1 MKNPQQVIGMG
12 FFNKQGIGET
22 KSEMITSVIGAD
34 MQLVGDI
41 SFKGKLRLD
50 GKAEGNIR
58 GEYLILGE
66 NRMISGE
73 IVVNTFVCSGRVE
86 GTVNVKKL
94 YVVKSGFIQGKVETM
109 DLAVESGAVL
119 NGEIKSRSQEL
130 RLVPGSAPP
139 EAVDWDSMKEAAAQP
154 QGKKKGAALK

>member
-1 MKNPQQVIGMG
+1 MG
-12 FFNKQGIGET
+12 FFSRQGIGEAKPET
-22 KSEMITSVIGAD
+22 ITSVIGAD
-34 MQLVGDI
+34 MQLAGDI

-66 NRMISGE
+66 SGTISGD
-73 IVVNTFVCSGRVE
+73 VVVSTFVCSGRVE
-86 GTVNVKKL
+86 GTVNVQKL
-94 YVVKSGFIQGKVETM
+94 YVVKSGFIEGKVETM

-130 RLVPGSAPP
+130 RLVPGSSAT
-139 EAVDWDSMKEAAAQP
+139 EEDWEVRMKEAAAQAP
-154 QGKKKGAALK
+154 VKKKGIAAK

>member
-1 MKNPQQVIGMG
+1 MG
-12 FFNKQGIGET
+12 FFSRQGIGEAKPET
-22 KSEMITSVIGAD
+22 ITSVIGAD
-34 MQLVGDI
+34 MQLAGDI

-66 NRMISGE
+66 SGTISGD
-73 IVVNTFVCSGRVE
+73 VVVSTFVCSGRVE
-86 GTVNVKKL
+86 GTVNVQKL
-94 YVVKSGFIQGKVETM
+94 YVVKSGFIEGKVETM

-130 RLVPGSAPP
+130 RLVPGLSAT
-139 EAVDWDSMKEAAAQP
+139 EEDWDVRMKEAAAQAP
-154 QGKKKGAALK
+154 VKKKGIAAK

>member
-1 MKNPQQVIGMG
+1 MG

-22 KSEMITSVIGAD
+22 NSEMITSVIGTD
-34 MQLVGDI
+34 MQLAGDI

-66 NRMISGE
+66 TGMISGD
-73 IVVNTFVCSGRVE
+73 IVVDTFVCSGRVE

-139 EAVDWDSMKEAAAQP
+139 EAVDWDSMKEAASQP
-154 QGKKKGAALK
+154 QAKKKGAALK

>member
-1 MKNPQQVIGMG
+1 MG
-12 FFNKQGIGET
+12 FFSRQGIGEAKPET
-22 KSEMITSVIGAD
+22 ITSVIGAD
-34 MQLVGDI
+34 MQLAGDI

-66 NRMISGE
+66 SGTISGD
-73 IVVNTFVCSGRVE
+73 VVVSTFVCSGRVE
-86 GTVNVKKL
+86 GTVNVQKL
-94 YVVKSGFIQGKVETM
+94 YVVKSGFIEGKVETM

-130 RLVPGSAPP
+130 RLVPGSSAT
-139 EAVDWDSMKEAAAQP
+139 EEDWDVRMKEAAAQAP
-154 QGKKKGAALK
+154 VKKKGIAAK

>member
-1 MKNPQQVIGMG
+1 MG

-22 KSEMITSVIGAD
+22 KSETITSVIGAD

-66 NRMISGE
+66 TGMISGD
-73 IVVNTFVCSGRVE
+73 IVVSTFVCSGRVE
-86 GTVNVKKL
+86 GTVNVQKL
-94 YVVKSGFIQGKVETM
+94 YVVKSGFIEGKVETM

-130 RLVPGSAPP
+130 RLVPGAASQEEDW
-139 EAVDWDSMKEAAAQP
+139 EARMKEAASAS
-154 QGKKKGAALK
+154 QGKKKAAALK

>member
-1 MKNPQQVIGMG
+1 MG
-12 FFNKQGIGET
+12 FFNKQGSGGT
-22 KSEMITSVIGAD
+22 PAEMITSVIGAD

-41 SFKGKLRLD
+41 TFKGKLRLD

-66 NRMISGE
+66 TGSIAGDIAVS
-73 IVVNTFVCSGRVE
+73 TFVCSGRVE

-94 YVVKSGFIQGKVETM
+94 YVVKSGFIEGKVETM

-119 NGEIKSRSQEL
+119 SGEIKSRSQEL
-130 RLVPGSAPP
+130 RLVPGSSAAD
-139 EAVDWDSMKEAAAQP
+139 EDWEMHRKEAASSTQS
-154 QGKKKGAALK
+154 KKKGGALK

>member
-1 MKNPQQVIGMG
+1 MG

-22 KSEMITSVIGAD
+22 NSETITSVIGAD

-50 GKAEGNIR
+50 GKAEGNIS

-66 NRMISGE
+66 TGTISGD
-73 IVVNTFVCSGRVE
+73 VVVSTFVCSGRVE

-94 YVVKSGFIQGKVETM
+94 YVVKSGFIEGKVETM

-130 RLVPGSAPP
+130 RLVPGSALPD
-139 EAVDWDSMKEAAAQP
+139 EDWELRMKEGASKSQA
-154 QGKKKGAALK
+154 KKKGAAIK